1 MGFLIFIKPTW
12 MTFTFLVEWF
22 AGSHYGSINTA
33 HTSKKLPRATKGPLT
48 VSLAGNENTIMLQW
62 SGSEEFPCKNFAW
75 EPPIKFRSLAQIQ
88 SLWPSQQPRFTLLF
102 FYMKETLTMGFTPKS
117 IKLSPASEKKCQSDK
132 QHVCALIIPTRPWL

>member
-22 AGSHYGSINTA
+22 AGSHYGSIHTA
-33 HTSKKLPRATKGPLT
+33 HTAQAAPCNKGPLT
-48 VSLAGNENTIMLQW
+48 VSLGGNENVIMLPW
-62 SGSEEFPCKNFAW
+62 SGSEEFSCKNCAW
-75 EPPIKFRSLAQIQ
+75 EPLIKLRSLAQIQ

-132 QHVCALIIPTRPWL
+132 QHVYALIIPTRPWL